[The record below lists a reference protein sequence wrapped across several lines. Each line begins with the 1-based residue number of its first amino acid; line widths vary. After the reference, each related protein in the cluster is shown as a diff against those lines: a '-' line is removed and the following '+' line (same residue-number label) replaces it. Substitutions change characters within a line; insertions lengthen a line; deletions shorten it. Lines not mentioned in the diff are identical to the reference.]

1 MKGKAVLLLAGLVAS
16 INLYSDS
23 WTREKIDT
31 TAGADYL
38 SDVERQIIIEINR
51 VRTDPARYAR
61 DYLVPVRRY
70 YKGKL
75 LSYPGRTPIRT
86 SEGVLPL
93 DECIRQ
99 LLATKPVGA
108 LAPAKGLTL
117 AARDHARDQGKTG
130 GTGHT
135 GSDRSTPDVRMNR
148 HGAWDVS
155 AGENID
161 YGDAVARQ
169 IVASLLTDDGV
180 PSRGHRKNLLDP
192 SFKVV
197 GVAVGPHPVYGRMC
211 VVDLAGAYK

>member
-1 MKGKAVLLLAGLVAS
+1 MKPFTVLLFAGLVAGV
-16 INLYSDS
+16 NLYPDS
-23 WTREKIDT
+23 WTKEKIDT

-38 SDVERQIIIEINR
+38 SDVERQLVIEINM

-61 DYLVPVRRY
+61 DYLVPVRQY
-70 YKGKL
+70 YRGRL

-93 DECIRQ
+93 DECIRA
-99 LLATKPVGA
+99 LLASKPVRP

-117 AARDHARDQGKTG
+117 AARDHARDQAKSG

-135 GSDRSTPDVRMNR
+135 GSDGSAPNVRMDR
-148 HGAWDVS
+148 YGAWDIS

-161 YGDAVARQ
+161 YGNALARQ

-192 SFKVV
+192 SFTVV
-197 GVAVGPHPVYGRMC
+197 GLAVGPHPVYGNMC
-211 VVDLAGAYK
+211 VIDFAGAYR